1 MWGPRDGSGLN
12 AVDTKRMQDELFAM
26 ISERIEDKLREQHK
40 PEEDAAEEET
50 IPVDDEGGDEEDEEE
65 EEEDEEEKKKKE
77 EEEKK
82 QKEEEEEKKQ
92 KEKEEKKR
100 QQQLK
105 ELAQMARDARKSF
118 NEGWD
123 DMEDV
128 GLMNEVVNA
137 ETQIWF
143 MLQHRVPRVVFLLDS
158 NEKNMMK
165 KIRLLRRHPCTSICF
180 ANVVGSVLVN
190 NQQSKPTSRTSR
202 AMMQRTSVE
211 TALQFQ
217 AFIRILANSQAEL
230 VQALKGE
237 EKYTI
242 DYHNLN
248 TFQ

>member
-1 MWGPRDGSGLN
+1 VWGPRDGSGLN

-26 ISERIEDKLREQHK
+26 ISERVEDKLREQQQQK
-40 PEEDAAEEET
+40 QEEEKAVAEET
-50 IPVDDEGGDEEDEEE
+50 IPVDDEQGDEEDAEEE
-65 EEEDEEEKKKKE
+65 GEDEDEKK
-77 EEEKK
+77 
-82 QKEEEEEKKQ
+82 KEEEEEKKQ
-92 KEKEEKKR
+92 KEKEEKKK

-158 NEKNMMK
+158 NEKIMMK

-217 AFIRILANSQAEL
+217 TFIQILANSQAEL
-230 VQALKGE
+230 VQALKSE

-242 DYHNLN
+242 DYHHLN
-248 TFQ
+248 TF